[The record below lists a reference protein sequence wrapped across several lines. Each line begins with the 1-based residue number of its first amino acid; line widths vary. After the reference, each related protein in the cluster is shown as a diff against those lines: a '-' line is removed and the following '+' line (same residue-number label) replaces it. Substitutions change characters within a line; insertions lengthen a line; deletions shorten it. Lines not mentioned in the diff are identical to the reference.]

1 MPAPAM
7 TGPRPQG
14 LTIAA
19 ILAGIY
25 GGLLILVSLFLILG
39 MSILGGA
46 AGAANGSGALG
57 GAIAGIGFVAA
68 IFVILIALA
77 YIATAVGNWRGRRW
91 SWTLGMVVWIVT
103 LVFGVLGLSGGVNI
117 FNLVLQ
123 IVFPIVAIY
132 FLWQPDVKR
141 ALGRS

>member
-1 MPAPAM
+1 MAM

-19 ILAGIY
+19 ILAAVY
-25 GGLLILVSLFLILG
+25 GGLLVLVSLFLILG
-39 MSILGGA
+39 MSIIGGA

-68 IFVILIALA
+68 IFVLLIAAA

-91 SWTLGMVVWIVT
+91 SWTLGMIVWIVT
-103 LVFGVLGLSGGVNI
+103 LVFGVLGLSGGINI

-123 IVFPIVAIY
+123 IAFPIVAIY